1 MVTNYISF
9 KLLNLVLFIF
19 LLGILLRFKLIKKLI
34 AKVLL
39 LFYASTSF
47 LMVVNIILI
56 FLLIG
61 IFLIILIF

>member
-1 MVTNYISF
+1 NYISF